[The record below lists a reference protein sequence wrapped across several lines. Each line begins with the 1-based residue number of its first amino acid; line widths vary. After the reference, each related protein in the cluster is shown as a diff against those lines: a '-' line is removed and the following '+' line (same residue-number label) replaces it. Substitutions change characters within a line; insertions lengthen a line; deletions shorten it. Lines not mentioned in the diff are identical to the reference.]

1 MRNKKEE
8 WERDIIGIVSAK
20 MGNNGENKTNEK

>member
-8 WERDIIGIVSAK
+8 WERDIIRIVSAK